1 MSQVAYR
8 PIPRYPALLQEQIMR
23 AEYLARAI
31 AVLSARV
38 SPSHPASLWLRGRAD
53 EIRSLVDE
61 IVREWSAEGLETS
74 RAREAIAAYVD
85 ATHVTLHRCYRDAS
99 GASCCGPHLEPFEG
113 PPSSSVQPLVAS
125 AVRPPFDS
133 GIQRR
138 MPLADEGWT
147 EEWAE
152 GLRRSS

>member
-1 MSQVAYR
+1 MPQVAYH

-23 AEYLARAI
+23 AEYLARAV

-38 SPSHPASLWLRGRAD
+38 PLSHPASLWLRGRAD

-61 IVREWSAEGLETS
+61 IVREWSSEGLETS

-85 ATHVTLHRCYRDAS
+85 ATHVALHRCYRDAS

-113 PPSSSVQPLVAS
+113 PPSSAVQPQVVS

-138 MPLADEGWT
+138 TPLAEEGWT
-147 EEWAE
+147 EEWADA
-152 GLRRSS
+152 LRRSS